1 MYRVKDVRA
10 RKEMEKCK
18 LNSIL
23 PVVVLLV
30 FNQESM
36 GLFLEMCM
44 KAMCMGDKGQNK
56 IGFLRMV
63 SGK

>member
-44 KAMCMGDKGQNK
+44 CMGDKGQNK
-56 IGFLRMV
+56 MGFLRMV